1 MLADQEAVK
10 TLLALLGRLGIFDHA
25 SLWDQLNSPSLL
37 CAASTCAALRDSV
50 DAFLRTGSDH
60 TSRLELAALLG
71 AYRHG
76 GYVAPFA
83 VDDSSP
89 SLLEITFRALI
100 WNSGHFRC
108 SSGHFRCGWDLF
120 EDTFCMRFMRVHYHA
135 GGDAQELTPSELAA
149 KFRRFMC
156 PVRDGPAELLHASN
170 LNLIGQ
176 LLPNGHYVAR
186 WHQLP
191 LMSAEDERLHQR
203 DSNAILRFSPSEI
216 TSSAAWND
224 HTAGA
229 PRLHETFLCLPRG
242 ALPDPATRQAM
253 ATWAAEDAV
262 QPSAEDWAL
271 RDADLT
277 GESLCR
283 TQLVLCSCHW
293 PRMHPLLPT
302 QPAEA
307 LDEATV
313 EAYVAQLRAAD
324 YDSARPT
331 ALLFEMQADVHIQ
344 SAYMILD
351 GHHKIEAL
359 RRLSRERR
367 MAGEAG
373 KAAPRINF
381 LIVSPRMPIASSMG
395 DRGVYMDED
404 AGVQQVERAR
414 GDCAVPVPSMGEAQ
428 AAAKHAAALR
438 ALHDASQVVA
448 VLSDLLHEVQ
458 ASAERE
464 VREAF
469 VAGTREEARRR
480 AQVEL
485 LKDALRVAHVPG
497 LLAFGMQPLREV
509 SPEGLEAQLRY
520 WEGLC
525 VQHGVGLPGPEG
537 KATATEE
544 EEEEEELDLG
554 DLFDELPQLVDDL
567 AADDSV
573 CG

>member
-100 WNSGHFRC
+100 WNSGHFR
-108 SSGHFRCGWDLF
+108 SSTCGWDLF

-170 LNLIGQ
+170 LSLIGQ

-203 DSNAILRFSPSEI
+203 DCDAILRFSPSEVC
-216 TSSAAWND
+216 SSVAWND
-224 HTAGA
+224 QTAGA
-229 PRLHETFLCLPRG
+229 PKLHETFLCLPRG

-277 GESLCR
+277 GEFLCR
-283 TQLVLCSCHW
+283 TRLVLCSCHW

-324 YDSARPT
+324 CDSARPT
-331 ALLFEMQADVHIQ
+331 ALLFEMQADVHMQ

-373 KAAPRINF
+373 EAAPRINF
-381 LIVSPRMPIASSMG
+381 LIVSPRMPIASSLG
-395 DRGVYMDED
+395 NRGVYMDED

-438 ALHDASQVVA
+438 ALHDASQVVG
-448 VLSDLLHEVQ
+448 VLGDLLHEVQ

-464 VREAF
+464 AREAF
-469 VAGTREEARRR
+469 VASKREEARAGGVAQRR
-480 AQVEL
+480 A
-485 LKDALRVAHVPG
+485 AR
-497 LLAFGMQPLREV
+497 R
-509 SPEGLEAQLRY
+509 
-520 WEGLC
+520 
-525 VQHGVGLPGPEG
+525 
-537 KATATEE
+537 E
-544 EEEEEELDLG
+544 EEEEEELDLN
-554 DLFDELPQLVDDL
+554 DLFDELPQRVDDL

-573 CG
+573 CGDEGEALV